1 MSCYREPSLEEILS
15 DPIIKAVIN
24 ADGVDTRD
32 LNAMLRRVAH
42 KRQSAQARATELNT
56 PRSGAPT

>member
-24 ADGVDTRD
+24 ADGVDARD

-42 KRQSAQARATELNT
+42 KRQSAQARATESNT